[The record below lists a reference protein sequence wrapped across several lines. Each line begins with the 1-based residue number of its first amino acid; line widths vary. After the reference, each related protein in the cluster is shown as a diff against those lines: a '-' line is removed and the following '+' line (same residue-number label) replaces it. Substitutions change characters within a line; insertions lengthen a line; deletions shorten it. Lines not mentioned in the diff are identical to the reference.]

1 MQNTSIKFSA
11 SKIILIA
18 IIIILAAGTGYY
30 IYSDL
35 VQPPMS
41 NTIEPES
48 TTVVD
53 SNKNQPDLDRPINF
67 YIDIPEQA
75 KTIYK
80 NKIEDLVKQLKEN
93 QDLYSNWLDL
103 GIQRQ
108 EIGDY
113 EGAREC
119 YEYAGY
125 IRPQGSTAF
134 GNLGFLYGYYLKDIK
149 KAEENYLKA
158 IENGPNM
165 VYIYRNLFEFYRDVL
180 NDDTKAKNILQKGIE
195 LNPDTSQDLKF
206 LLDNL

>member
-1 MQNTSIKFSA
+1 MQK
-11 SKIILIA
+11 KIILIA

-35 VQPPMS
+35 V
-41 NTIEPES
+41 EPES

-80 NKIEDLVKQLKEN
+80 NKIEELEKQLKN
-93 QDLYSNWLDL
+93 NPDFFNGWLDL
-103 GIQRQ
+103 GALRQ

-113 EGAREC
+113 EIAKEC
-119 YEYAGY
+119 WEYAGY
-125 IRPQGSTAF
+125 IRPNNSTSF
-134 GNLGFLYGYYLKDIK
+134 NNLGFLYGYYLNNPP

-180 NDDTKAKNILQKGIE
+180 KDDTKAKNILQKGIE
-195 LNPDTSQDLKF
+195 LNPDTSQDLKY